1 MLRFTLLVVAT
12 LVTGFNALTV
22 QDSTV
27 VNPIRRVVTMLQN
40 MQKKV
45 EEEGKRDEE
54 LFEKFMCYCK
64 DGIPKLEKSIADA
77 TEKIPQ
83 LKSSIEETKA
93 LILQL
98 KAELKQHKKDRK
110 EAEDAVAKATSLREK
125 EAAAFAKESG
135 DQKTNLDAITKAIAA
150 LEKGMGNFLQ
160 TASAATLRK
169 LTVEI
174 DINSSDR
181 DILASFLAQKQGEG
195 YEPQSGQIVGILKA
209 MKDTMEKEYADVLAD
224 EESAKSA
231 FASMMEAK
239 EKEIKANS
247 AAIQDKLERE
257 GEASVRIQQMMEELS
272 DTKISLKEDTQFLA
286 DLQKNCGTR
295 EAEYEVVKKTRQEEL
310 LALADTIKI
319 LNDDD
324 ALELFKKTLPSPS
337 LLQMKVASKQM
348 RLRAAQMIKSAR
360 NKNVRDAKLDF
371 IALALR
377 GQKVSFDKIISMM
390 DELMALLKKEQTE
403 DDDKKAYCLEQLDQ
417 AEDKLK
423 VLDQKTEDLE
433 KRIKEDKFLVENG
446 HEMVEELEQ
455 EIKDLDKQVGVAT
468 ENRKEEHEE
477 FQTSLANN
485 KGAKDLLALA
495 KNRLYK
501 FYEPSLYKE
510 PPKTQT
516 GDALLQDAPAPPPE
530 AVGPYKKRKESSG
543 VIEMIDMLATDLD
556 KEIQAME
563 VQEKESQKEY
573 EVYIEDSAEER
584 TSDTKQIA
592 RTEEAKAEAEVD
604 LTKATADKKSTM
616 KKAYATTNVIG
627 DTHQEC
633 DWLLKNYDVR
643 KEARAGEIDA
653 MSKAKQVLN
662 GADYSL

>member
-516 GDALLQDAPAPPPE
+516 GDALLQDAPAPPK
-530 AVGPYKKRKESSG
+530 AVGPDKKRKELCS
-543 VIEMIDMLATDLD
+543 
-556 KEIQAME
+556 
-563 VQEKESQKEY
+563 
-573 EVYIEDSAEER
+573 
-584 TSDTKQIA
+584 
-592 RTEEAKAEAEVD
+592 
-604 LTKATADKKSTM
+604 
-616 KKAYATTNVIG
+616 
-627 DTHQEC
+627 H
-633 DWLLKNYDVR
+633 
-643 KEARAGEIDA
+643 
-653 MSKAKQVLN
+653 
-662 GADYSL
+662 

>member
-543 VIEMIDMLATDLD
+543 VI
-556 KEIQAME
+556 K
-563 VQEKESQKEY
+563 
-573 EVYIEDSAEER
+573 
-584 TSDTKQIA
+584 
-592 RTEEAKAEAEVD
+592 
-604 LTKATADKKSTM
+604 
-616 KKAYATTNVIG
+616 
-627 DTHQEC
+627 
-633 DWLLKNYDVR
+633 
-643 KEARAGEIDA
+643 
-653 MSKAKQVLN
+653 
-662 GADYSL
+662 